1 MPIAYLLDIS
11 RGLGRGKNRRKK
23 AKDVVGPKKMRANSS
38 MDVDDEG
45 DDDSDSSENEDDDD
59 DDDDDMNVEHEQ
71 IFGLDY
77 SLYEY
82 HKSLH
87 NGKGTRNPIVHER
100 FTGNYYEVFIH
111 TSRSFP
117 DILILWF

>member
-1 MPIAYLLDIS
+1 ME
-11 RGLGRGKNRRKK
+11 
-23 AKDVVGPKKMRANSS
+23 GPKKMRANSS

-59 DDDDDMNVEHEQ
+59 DDDDDMIVEHEQ

-100 FTGNYYEVFIH
+100 FTGNCYEVFIH